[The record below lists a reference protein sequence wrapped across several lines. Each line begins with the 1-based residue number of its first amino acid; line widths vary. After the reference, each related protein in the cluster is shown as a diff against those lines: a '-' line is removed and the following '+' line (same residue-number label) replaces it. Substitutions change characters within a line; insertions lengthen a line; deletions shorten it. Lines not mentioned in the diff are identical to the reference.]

1 MVDARR
7 QAFHKSRTPMNRDQL
22 NRTGMFSTVSA
33 YMGTNKTT
41 WNSVKAIADTV
52 TDLDDGITDIN
63 SSAGKQ
69 QTPVSGAADAKA
81 QVRHDYEEQILV
93 IASQLSALA
102 EVNGDANLAAQ
113 SELTLSA
120 LDKLADDDLE
130 ETGTRIANLAT
141 ANLAAL
147 ADYSITAADV
157 TALTALTTKFH
168 GIKTAPRTAVVDR
181 SSQTTTLPDK
191 IANVTS
197 ILRNRL
203 DKLMTRFKKSNP
215 EFYAGYLAARVIV
228 DRGGAAAAAKPA
240 PTPPPTT

>member
-1 MVDARR
+1 
-7 QAFHKSRTPMNRDQL
+7 MNRDQL
-22 NRTGMFSTVSA
+22 NRTGMFSAVSA
-33 YMGTNKTT
+33 YMGNNTTT
-41 WNSVKAIADTV
+41 WNSVKAIGDTV

-63 SSAGKQ
+63 NSAGKQ
-69 QTPVSGAADAKA
+69 QTPVSGAANAKA

-113 SELTLSA
+113 VELTLSA
-120 LDKLADDDLE
+120 L
-130 ETGTRIANLAT
+130 
-141 ANLAAL
+141 
-147 ADYSITAADV
+147 
-157 TALTALTTKFH
+157 TTQFH

-191 IANVTS
+191 IAGVTS

-228 DRGGAAAAAKPA
+228 DRGGGNGST
-240 PTPPPTT
+240 PTPPAPATAPQK

>member
-1 MVDARR
+1 
-7 QAFHKSRTPMNRDQL
+7 MNRDQL
-22 NRTGMFSTVSA
+22 NRTGMFSTVAA
-33 YMGTNKTT
+33 YMGTNQTL
-41 WNSVKAIADTV
+41 WNGVKAIGDTV
-52 TDLDDGITDIN
+52 TDLNDGIADI
-63 SSAGKQ
+63 SGAAGKQ
-69 QTPVSGAADAKA
+69 ETPVSGAAAQKA

-102 EVNGDANLAAQ
+102 EVKGDANLAAQ
-113 SELTLSA
+113 VELTLSA

-130 ETGTRIANLAT
+130 ETGKRITNLAT

-147 ADYSITAADV
+147 ADYGIVQADV
-157 TALTALTTKFH
+157 TVLTALTTQFH

-203 DKLMTRFKKSNP
+203 DKLLTRFKKSNP

-228 DRGGAAAAAKPA
+228 DRGGAQAST
-240 PTPPPTT
+240 PTPPAPQNQPPK

>member
-1 MVDARR
+1 
-7 QAFHKSRTPMNRDQL
+7 
-22 NRTGMFSTVSA
+22 MFSAVSA
-33 YMGTNKTT
+33 YMGNNTTT
-41 WNSVKAIADTV
+41 WNSVKAIGDTV

-63 SSAGKQ
+63 NSAGKQ
-69 QTPVSGAADAKA
+69 QTPVSGAANAKA

-113 SELTLSA
+113 VELTLSA
-120 LDKLADDDLE
+120 LDKLSDDELE
-130 ETGTRIANLAT
+130 ETGTRVAGLAT
-141 ANLAAL
+141 TNLAAL
-147 ADYSITAADV
+147 ADYGILQADV
-157 TALTALTTKFH
+157 TALTTLTTQFH

-191 IANVTS
+191 IAGVTS

-228 DRGGAAAAAKPA
+228 DRGGGNGST
-240 PTPPPTT
+240 PTPPAPATAPQK